1 MKVTEWH
8 CSVVIFHGFKQTFGG
23 GGGRKKWEKSNASNK
38 KMYFSHWTNQDSHYP
53 GKQITAVEVSITEIV

>member
-8 CSVVIFHGFKQTFGG
+8 CSVVIFHGFKQKFGG
-23 GGGRKKWEKSNASNK
+23 KKIKVGRKQCLKQE
-38 KMYFSHWTNQDSHYP
+38 MYFSHWTNQDSHYP